1 MELISIYNKGYNLSI
16 ILNSFDCTNL
26 NTITNTVTIQKSK
39 TSENRNSAF
48 DTAITIKKE
57 IPVQLNVNNKK

>member
-16 ILNSFDCTNL
+16 ILNSFDCTSINI
-26 NTITNTVTIQKSK
+26 ITNTVTIQKSR

-57 IPVQLNVNNKK
+57 IPPQLNVNNKK